1 MKKTVWTF
9 GLIAGVVLSAMM
21 LITMPFADQIGTG
34 RAEVVGYTSMV
45 AAFLL
50 VFFGVRS
57 YRDNVAQGS
66 VSFGRA
72 CGVGLLIVLIAS
84 VFYTLSWQV
93 VSRRFYPD
101 FVNKYRDAQV
111 AQIRASGKSQAE
123 MDKALADANR
133 FAEMYK
139 NPVMN
144 FAMTMLEPLPVGI
157 VIALVSAGVLSRR
170 KRGSIAYAPAAS
182 S

>member
-9 GLIAGVVLSAMM
+9 GLIAGAVLSVMM
-21 LITMPFADQIGTG
+21 WLTIPFMDHTD
-34 RAEVVGYTSMV
+34 RAEIVGYTTMV

-50 VFFGVRS
+50 VFFGIRA
-57 YRDNVAQGS
+57 YRDGVATGT

-72 CGVGLLIVLIAS
+72 FGVGLLIVLIAS
-84 VFYTLSWQV
+84 VCYTLSWQV
-93 VSRRFYPD
+93 LSRKFYPD
-101 FVNKYRDAQV
+101 FVTKYRDAQIT
-111 AQIRASGKSQAE
+111 QIRASGKPQAE
-123 MDKALADANR
+123 VDKAVADANR

-139 NPVMN
+139 NPVVN
-144 FAMTMLEPLPVGI
+144 FALTMLEPLPVGI

-170 KRGSIAYAPAAS
+170 KRSAMGYVAAAS